1 MRGGDGDPSPAGVMS
16 PDVTAVASAAEVGGA
31 TVHALVA
38 SGEDGASFRATTPSL
53 GAVELWRL
61 RPSALTGERRRRIA
75 ALQELSHPSILAVH
89 AAIDDASTPA
99 LVVGG
104 GALRWGAIEA
114 EADRPGWL
122 RQQLAGLLDGL
133 AAAHR
138 WNVVHG
144 AIGRRSIA
152 RTDDGRLVLDLTGLD
167 VRGLGEPA
175 RAPEVGAGGATA
187 ASDVWALAEVVRT
200 LPAARDLDLEPL
212 LAADPERRPSA
223 RDAAIA
229 LAQDQR
235 TLIVDGAAAPAV
247 EATMLDGVP
256 RQLGPYRLVATIG
269 TGGMGRVF
277 RAIDVDGT
285 EVAVKVLLP
294 SFAEDPEAVARFR
307 REARVLA
314 QLQTPHVARFVAANE
329 HDGFQFL
336 AMELAAGRAAADLV
350 KERGRLDPDLALA
363 IGCDVARALAEVH
376 ALGLVHRDVKPA
388 NILVEGDGA
397 APVVRL
403 CDFGI
408 ARPAHAAGDDQ
419 VTGRGRPGTPS
430 FMSPEQVEGDEVD
443 ARSDVYALGCTLY
456 ALLAGRPPFQGIPQ
470 YVMIA
475 HATEPPTPLREL
487 EPSVPAGLASV
498 VMRCL
503 AKNVADRPRDGAEM
517 VEALE
522 SLRRGAMASADVLP
536 QAIGLAGEPRVY
548 DFQWRLRAT
557 CEELWPHVSNTD
569 RINRAAGLDD
579 VEWTH
584 VPADGQVQTE
594 GRFRAAGIELRWKE
608 NPFEWVAPHRL
619 GVVREYLGGPF
630 LWLRSQVELI
640 RRPDGETALRHRIEI
655 LPRGL
660 FGRAAAGVEIG
671 FRLRRSL
678 ERVYAHVDAACIAAR
693 AQATTAGADDPFED
707 PETVEANVR
716 HAIDERVARVV
727 GRGGDPL
734 IVDALARDVGALPA
748 PNLARLRPRRWAR
761 EHGFAEEPTLDVFL
775 LAAAEGLLELRWDIL
790 CPSCRIPSSIE
801 ESLRALESHGR
812 CEVCNLDFEHDLARS
827 VELVFRA
834 HPAVR
839 QADAGVYCIG
849 GPAHSPHV
857 VAQVRLPAGER
868 MALDLT
874 LGEGRYEVR
883 GRGLPQAW
891 PFAVDPRAALYTW
904 DLPLSTGVATSVPR
918 SLGADRQRLLLTNDL
933 AHEVLVRVERVTAR
947 QDVVTAAEAASHA
960 RFRELFPE
968 QVLAPDRLVS
978 VSEVALVFAQV
989 ADALDRYQANEGEVH
1004 RQLVHISEGLQR
1016 AASLEGGAVVRLQ
1029 GDGVMAVFT
1038 DRAAALRAALA
1049 FADPRAA
1056 VAVAIHAGP
1065 ARMTTIGGHLD
1076 YFGRTLHVAEHMG
1089 RAARA
1094 GEILVGE
1101 PILATASL
1109 VPLLRARTEALGFL
1123 DVGATLVARV
1133 RPVDPDAT
1141 RVSP

>member
-1 MRGGDGDPSPAGVMS
+1 MTGGDVPSHAVRAS
-16 PDVTAVASAAEVGGA
+16 PDVTSVAADAEVGGTA
-31 TVHALVA
+31 VRALVA
-38 SGEDGASFRATTPSL
+38 SGADGASFAATTPSL
-53 GAVELWRL
+53 GPVELWRL
-61 RPSALTGERRRRIA
+61 KPAALTADVRRRIA
-75 ALQELSHPSILAVH
+75 ALQQLAHPSLLAVH
-89 AAIDDASTPA
+89 ALHDDPACPA
-99 LVVGG
+99 LVVGR
-104 GALRWGAIEA
+104 GALRWGDPSAHA
-114 EADRPGWL
+114 GRPGWL
-122 RQQLAGLLDGL
+122 RQQLAGLFDGL

-144 AIGRRSIA
+144 AIGPRSIA
-152 RTDDGRLVLDLTGLD
+152 LTEEGRLVLDLTGLD
-167 VRGLGEPA
+167 VRGLGRPA
-175 RAPEVGAGGATA
+175 RAPEVLLAGATA
-187 ASDVWALAEVVRT
+187 AADVWALATVAQAIPES
-200 LPAARDLDLEPL
+200 AGLDLAPL
-212 LAADPERRPSA
+212 READPERRPSA
-223 RDAAIA
+223 RAAAIT
-229 LAQDQR
+229 LAQDQP
-235 TLIVDGAAAPAV
+235 TLVHHGEVLPAPAGDL
-247 EATMLDGVP
+247 LDGVP
-256 RQLGPYRLVATIG
+256 RQLGPYRLLATIG

-277 RAIDVDGT
+277 RAADVDGT

-329 HDGFQFL
+329 HRGFQFL
-336 AMELAAGRAAADLV
+336 AMELAGGRPAADLV
-350 KERGRLDPDLALA
+350 KERGRLDPDLVLA

-388 NILVEGDGA
+388 NILVDGEGA
-397 APVVRL
+397 SPAVRL

-408 ARPAHAAGDDQ
+408 ARPALAAGDDQ
-419 VTGRGRPGTPS
+419 VTAAGRPGTPS
-430 FMSPEQVEGDEVD
+430 FMAPEQVDGQEVD

-475 HATEPPTPLREL
+475 HVSEPPPPILEV
-487 EPSVPAGLASV
+487 EPSVPPGLAAI

-503 AKNVADRPRDGAEM
+503 AKNPAERPADGAAL
-517 VEALE
+517 VEILE
-522 SLRRGAMASADVLP
+522 GLRRGVAASAESLP

-584 VPADGQVQTE
+584 SPGDGQVHTE
-594 GRFRAAGIELRWKE
+594 GKFRAAGIELRWKE

-630 LWLRSQVELI
+630 LWLRSMVELI

-693 AQATTAGADDPFED
+693 APATAAGAADPFED

-716 HAIDERVARVV
+716 HAIEERVGRIV

-734 IVDALARDVGALPA
+734 IADALARDVGALPA

-761 EHGFAEEPTLDVFL
+761 DHGFAEEATLDVFL

-801 ESLRALESHGR
+801 DSLRALQSHGR
-812 CEVCNLDFEHDLARS
+812 CDVCDLDFEHDLARS

-834 HPAVR
+834 HPAIR

-868 MALDLT
+868 IALDLA

-883 GRGLPQAW
+883 GRGLPRAW
-891 PFAVDPRAALYTW
+891 PFAVDARAPLSTW
-904 DLPLSTGVATSVPR
+904 DLPLSTGVAVSVAR
-918 SLGADRQRLLLTNDL
+918 SLGAEGQRLLLTNDL
-933 AHEVLVRVERVTAR
+933 GHEVLVRVERVTAR
-947 QDVVTAAEAASHA
+947 QDVVTAAEAATHG

-968 QVLAPDRLVS
+968 QVLAPERLVS

-989 ADALDRYQANEGEVH
+989 GDALDRYQADEGEVH
-1004 RQLVHISEGLQR
+1004 RQLVAISEGLQR
-1016 AASLEGGAVVRLQ
+1016 AATLEGGAVVRLQ

-1049 FADPRAA
+1049 FADPRSN
-1056 VAVAIHAGP
+1056 VAISIHAGP

-1089 RAARA
+1089 RVSQA

-1109 VPLLRARTEALGFL
+1109 VPLLRARTEPLGFL

-1133 RPVDPDAT
+1133 RPVDADAT